1 MSLPLI
7 GAVPF
12 SMSPRPSITQD
23 MAMLNAIEAQLV
35 RVEVSWAETEAVK
48 GTYAIPDYAEGRI
61 AAARA
66 AGCTVIVLLDYGHP
80 LYTGSVFTPPTTA
93 AQLQAYANFCA
104 WVAQQYTGPKYWFE
118 VYNEPNNPTF
128 WGGAPSSAQYAAL
141 LNAAVPAIKSKNAT
155 AQIMTAG
162 VGDLPAPGIDAVP
175 FMQAV
180 MPLLTAGAKVGLS
193 AHALHPYNPGKPE
206 TLFGYIDAY
215 KAAIGNV
222 PIMLTEW
229 GYPNAWTN
237 SDRVVRAN
245 YAARMVGCAIF
256 AGVLGL
262 TFYNLRD
269 TGADLNNIENSF
281 GLHTYSL
288 VPKLAVTAISS
299 MMDAMTSSYEV
310 IADRVGSA
318 YRITFYEPEGSVT
331 KVLWT
336 DVDLLNHVEP
346 MASVTSIKDANGGVP
361 ATRFNGETV
370 SVQLGNALP
379 VVIIK
384 GKE

>member
-1 MSLPLI
+1 
-7 GAVPF
+7 
-12 SMSPRPSITQD
+12 
-23 MAMLNAIEAQLV
+23 
-35 RVEVSWAETEAVK
+35 
-48 GTYAIPDYAEGRI
+48 
-61 AAARA
+61 
-66 AGCTVIVLLDYGHP
+66 
-80 LYTGSVFTPPTTA
+80 
-93 AQLQAYANFCA
+93 
-104 WVAQQYTGPKYWFE
+104 
-118 VYNEPNNPTF
+118 
-128 WGGAPSSAQYAAL
+128 
-141 LNAAVPAIKSKNAT
+141 
-155 AQIMTAG
+155 
-162 VGDLPAPGIDAVP
+162 
-175 FMQAV
+175 
-180 MPLLTAGAKVGLS
+180 
-193 AHALHPYNPGKPE
+193 
-206 TLFGYIDAY
+206 
-215 KAAIGNV
+215 
-222 PIMLTEW
+222 
-229 GYPNAWTN
+229 
-237 SDRVVRAN
+237 
-245 YAARMVGCAIF
+245 MVGCAIF